1 MSGLCFGG
9 MMALM
14 QIVMFYVLFLSPEP
28 YPMSIFWRIITY
40 VFILIINLG
49 WSIESIIKEIRE
61 HNLIKAIKEL
71 K

>member
-28 YPMSIFWRIITY
+28 YPMSISWRIITY

-61 HNLIKAIKEL
+61 NNLIKAIKEL